1 MMNAENRHLLMLVHR
16 IPYPPD
22 KGDKIRSWNELF
34 YLEKKGW
41 KIHLC
46 TFIDDHEDW
55 KHVEKLRRRCSTLYV
70 GRQKKIK
77 RWLFMG
83 LALLQGKPL
92 SVGAFFDGKA
102 LGFLDRV
109 MREHPVDAVLCFSSP
124 MAEYVFRS
132 PILKRGVERKRFGK
146 RGSESANAPVAA
158 SEKPFPRL
166 VMDLCDVDSEKW
178 RLYSQKVYGWR
189 RWIYRLEAARLRSYE
204 IEILDA
210 FDRTVVVSQA
220 EADFLKKS
228 VGGSDKVFSVNN
240 GVDTDYFHPATEVAD
255 RTPCNGKGPVLVFCG
270 VMDYHP
276 NIDAVEWFAEEVLPV
291 LRKRFGEVAFDIVG
305 AKPVKR
311 VRDLARKPGVR
322 VLGRVDD
329 VRPYVWRADVS
340 VAPLRIARGVQNKVL
355 EAMAMGMP
363 VAATREAFE
372 GIDALPCRDLI
383 VSEAKPLPFADA
395 VSSLLENKDL
405 AKRMGE
411 EARRTILRKYGWE
424 RKLENLDRFL
434 L

>member
-1 MMNAENRHLLMLVHR
+1 MIVHR

-34 YLEKKGW
+34 FLEKKGW
-41 KIHLC
+41 KVHLC
-46 TFIDDHEDW
+46 TFVDDPEDC
-55 KHVEKLRRRCSTLYV
+55 KHVEELRRHCSTLYV
-70 GRQKKIK
+70 GRHGKIK
-77 RWLFMG
+77 RLLFMA

-92 SVGAFFDGKA
+92 SVGAFFDRKA
-102 LGFLDRV
+102 LGYLDRV
-109 MREHPVDAVLCFSSP
+109 LNTFPVDSVLCFSSP

-132 PILKRGVERKRFGK
+132 PNLKRRSGKGRFGK
-146 RGSESANAPVAA
+146 LRHGSKNNSASAPSRSV
-158 SEKPFPRL
+158 PRL

-178 RLYSQKVYGWR
+178 RIYSQKVEGWK
-189 RWIYRLEAARLRSYE
+189 RWIYRTEAVRLRSYE

-228 VGGSDKVFSVNN
+228 VGGSNKIFSVNN
-240 GVDTDYFHPATEVAD
+240 GVDTDFFHPANEVAVQSK
-255 RTPCNGKGPVLVFCG
+255 GKPYALVFCG

-276 NIDAVEWFAEEVLPV
+276 NIDAVEWFAKEVLPV
-291 LRKRFGEVAFDIVG
+291 LRKRFGEVVFDIVG
-305 AKPVKR
+305 SKPARSVRNLAKN
-311 VRDLARKPGVR
+311 PGVR

-329 VRPYVWRADVS
+329 VRPYVWQADVS

-363 VAATREAFE
+363 VAATKEAFE
-372 GIDALPCRDLI
+372 GIDAVPGRDLI
-383 VSEAKPLPFADA
+383 VAEAKPLLFADA
-395 VSSLLENKDL
+395 ISSLLENKEF

-411 EARRTILRKYGWE
+411 EARGTILGKYSWE
-424 RKLENLDRFL
+424 RKLAQLDRFL

>member
-1 MMNAENRHLLMLVHR
+1 MIVHR

-34 YLEKKGW
+34 FLEKKGW
-41 KIHLC
+41 KVHLC
-46 TFIDDHEDW
+46 TFIDDPEDC
-55 KHVEKLRRRCSTLYV
+55 KHVEELRRHCSTLYV
-70 GRQKKIK
+70 GRHGKIK
-77 RWLFMG
+77 RLLFMA

-92 SVGAFFDGKA
+92 SVGAFFDRKA
-102 LGFLDRV
+102 LEYLDRV
-109 MREHPVDAVLCFSSP
+109 LKTYPVDSVLCFSSP

-132 PILKRGVERKRFGK
+132 PFFKGTGQDRFGK
-146 RGSESANAPVAA
+146 LRYDFKNNSAAVPVH
-158 SEKPFPRL
+158 SVPRL

-178 RLYSQKVYGWR
+178 RIYSQKVEGWK
-189 RWIYRLEAARLRSYE
+189 RWIYRIEAARLRSYE
-204 IEILDA
+204 IGILDA

-228 VGGSDKVFSVNN
+228 VGGSNKVFSVNN
-240 GVDTDYFHPATEVAD
+240 GVDTDFFHPASEVVEQAKD
-255 RTPCNGKGPVLVFCG
+255 KPYTLVFCG

-276 NIDAVEWFAEEVLPV
+276 NVDAVEWFAQEVLPV
-291 LRKRFGEVAFDIVG
+291 LRKRFGEVVFDIVG
-305 AKPVKR
+305 SKPARR
-311 VRDLARKPGVR
+311 VRDLAKNPGVR

-363 VAATREAFE
+363 VAATNEAFE
-372 GIDALPCRDLI
+372 GIDAVPGRDLI
-383 VSEAKPLPFADA
+383 VAEAKPSPFADA
-395 VSSLLENKDL
+395 VSSLLKNKEL
-405 AKRMGE
+405 AKRMGKD
-411 EARRTILRKYGWE
+411 ARGAILGKYSWE
-424 RKLENLDRFL
+424 RKLAQLDRFL